1 MLPILMNS
9 KNLSFLEA
17 ILIIVP
23 MTFVIR
29 ASNNMIITT
38 IPLIARYDFLFN
50 NTEIG
55 LISALFSLGT
65 FITSG
70 IINARLKSPIR
81 RKVFISSSISYA
93 IVLPLFYLS
102 SPFLI
107 WLFSALA
114 GFSLGAI
121 MPNIINAAG
130 LLKDRKARERLLSI
144 YTLALSVSLVAG
156 PAIESLILKYYTLRS
171 VFLWFEPFAVLAV
184 ILSFF
189 IQFPEEKNIVKTSV
203 NVFSNPGFKVAV
215 INILSYNIPFA
226 VFTAFAGVY
235 AKQVFGISYSQ
246 VTALFSLFFLTS
258 FIARLYLS
266 IRPAQLIS
274 RFTTFSILTTAV
286 GLSIITLTKSFPLF
300 LLALFILGFPH
311 GITYPMSVISIS
323 RTFTPET
330 RNAANSQFFAI
341 MMLVGVVTPTIAG
354 LIAQLIGI
362 RLMFG
367 VLVPVVLFLLG
378 LLRRYV
384 KTVDEVSA

>member
-1 MLPILMNS
+1 MLPILMNN

-17 ILIIVP
+17 LLIIVP
-23 MTFVIR
+23 MTFAIR
-29 ASNNMIITT
+29 ASNNMLITT

-55 LISALFSLGT
+55 LISALISLGT

-70 IINARLKSPIR
+70 IINARLKSPVR
-81 RKVFISSSISYA
+81 RKIFIASSISYA

-102 SPFLI
+102 SPLLI

-114 GFSLGAI
+114 GISLGAI

-144 YTLALSVSLVAG
+144 YTLALSISLVAG
-156 PAIESLILKYYTLRS
+156 PAIESLILRYYVLKT
-171 VFLWFEPFAVLAV
+171 VFLWFEPFAILGA

-189 IQFPEEKNIVKTSV
+189 IQFPEEKNVAKTSIK
-203 NVFSNPGFKVAV
+203 VFSNPGFKVAV

-226 VFTAFAGVY
+226 AFTAFAGVY
-235 AKQVFGISYSQ
+235 AKQAFGISYSQ

-286 GLSIITLTKSFPLF
+286 GLSIIALTKSFPLF

-323 RTFTPET
+323 RTFTPEN

-341 MMLVGVVTPTIAG
+341 MMLIGVVTPTVAG
-354 LIAQLIGI
+354 FIAQVIGI

-367 VLVPVVLFLLG
+367 VLIPVVLFLLG

-384 KTVDEVSA
+384 KAVDEVST

>member
-102 SPFLI
+102 SPLLI

>member
-1 MLPILMNS
+1 MNS

-102 SPFLI
+102 SPLLI